1 MAAIRQAEISLFCRM
16 VCFPKFSECARPV
29 LMNDQ
34 DSKLRDR
41 VLAIEFWLAALIVGG
56 AFVVGLMSAAKQLLA
71 P

>member
-1 MAAIRQAEISLFCRM
+1 
-16 VCFPKFSECARPV
+16 
-29 LMNDQ
+29 MNDQ